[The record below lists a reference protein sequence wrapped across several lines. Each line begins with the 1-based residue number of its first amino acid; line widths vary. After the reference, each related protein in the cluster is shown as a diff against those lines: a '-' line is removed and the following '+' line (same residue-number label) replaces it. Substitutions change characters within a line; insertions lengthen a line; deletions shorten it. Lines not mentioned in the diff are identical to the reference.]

1 VTGVSRL
8 AAALSVLAAAGCEC
22 LATPQSSRSRRPF
35 LVVPSPARIA
45 LDIVSPAA

>member
-22 LATPQSSRSRRPF
+22 LRDTAEQPLATPVSRRA
-35 LVVPSPARIA
+35 LARA
-45 LDIVSPAA
+45 HRA